1 MTYRSVYTV
10 LFSILFASPFLC
22 AQTAQVGAERQAK
35 STERIRVDYV
45 HYRPARWEAEK
56 VKEFESEI
64 TNKGGLVYVYFTN
77 ASDDPINLHFW
88 RMNGYDESYWRLN
101 HFVAWDRCSNE
112 QPEPGATSVLEING
126 VTEDFAEGKPFEFSY
141 VDRDGRVT
149 TKYAGELRADPVSVS
164 FIRVMPD
171 MRQFEL
177 YLRNSGEAPFALRNA
192 EVIGRQTVNVEWS
205 AAQLPAK
212 GHAIGR
218 LTLAEPLPSAH
229 LFVVRV
235 TVGEDGAE
243 RAICAHR
250 RAFPDEFP
258 IGTWTANE
266 KTWDILHRMHI
277 DTVVEGGPPDKPFF
291 TEAVPKYGFRAM
303 VHTGQ
308 PVNPDRVRELSGHP
322 AVICWMLQDEPDWS
336 IPANIMEYCD
346 RAVRLYDTTRPTF
359 ITLCR
364 NIKFFEYAPIPD
376 IACQDHYSVT
386 APSSSLWP
394 KFYGTRLEE
403 TAYYT
408 RDLKMAAEPKPI
420 WIWTQGIANWGE
432 RPKRPVPT
440 REELAAQLV
449 LNIGRG
455 AKGILWFNYDQEI
468 ADKYP
473 DVREAMQHWGR
484 VLRVLRGDFLAS
496 EPGQLE
502 AAAPEKVD
510 VAPLLGWDKLIL
522 CITNTDYEIHP
533 EAYPFVDKE
542 GVTLDV
548 TLPEWIRPQTAL
560 RVAPEGVSPLPLT
573 AENGRASIQFGT
585 LHDAGIA
592 VLCNDIATESS
603 YRAAY
608 EEAIAEE

>member
-1 MTYRSVYTV
+1 MPLRAVSI
-10 LFSILFASPFLC
+10 ILFAVCATPQFLY
-22 AQTAQVGAERQAK
+22 AQTAQVGAKRGTE
-35 STERIRVDYV
+35 STGRIRVDYV

-64 TNKGGLVYVYFTN
+64 VNKGGLVYVYFTN
-77 ASDDPINLHFW
+77 ISEKPVNLHFW
-88 RMNGYDESYWRLN
+88 RLNGNDESYWRLN

-112 QPEPGATSVLEING
+112 HPEPGTMRVLEING
-126 VTEDFAEGKPFEFSY
+126 TTEDFAEGKPFDFSY
-141 VDRDGRVT
+141 VDRDGRAAT
-149 TKYAGELRADPVSVS
+149 SYTGELHVDPVSVS

-171 MRQFEL
+171 
-177 YLRNSGEAPFALRNA
+177 LRNFDVYVRNSSGTPFGLGAVEAVGKPT
-192 EVIGRQTVNVEWS
+192 ESVEWTTNS
-205 AAQLPAK
+205 LATK
-212 GHAIGR
+212 GHAIAR
-218 LTLAEPLPSAH
+218 VTLAETLPSAQP
-229 LFVVRV
+229 LIVRI
-235 TVGEDGAE
+235 TIKKGEEE
-243 RAICAHR
+243 RAIYAHR

-258 IGTWTANE
+258 IGTWSANE
-266 KTWDILHRMHI
+266 KTWDTLHRMHI
-277 DTVVEGGPPDKPFF
+277 DTVVEGGPKDKPFF
-291 TEAVPKYGFRAM
+291 TEATPKYGFRAM

-308 PVNPDRVRELSGHP
+308 PVNPDYIRELSGHP
-322 AVICWMLQDEPDWS
+322 SVICWMLQDEPDWS

-346 RAVRLYDTTRPTF
+346 RTVRMYDSTRPTF

-394 KFYGTRLEE
+394 RFYGTRLEE

-420 WIWTQGIANWGE
+420 WIWSQGMANWGE

-449 LNIGRG
+449 LNLGRG
-455 AKGILWFNYDQEI
+455 AKGILWFNYDQEL

-473 DVREAMQHWGR
+473 DVRQAMQQWGR
-484 VLRVLRGDFLAS
+484 VMRVLRGDFLGSDPAL
-496 EPGQLE
+496 LE
-502 AAAPEKVD
+502 ARAPDKVD

-522 CITNTDYEIHP
+522 CVTNTDYEIHP

-542 GVTLDV
+542 NVVLDV
-548 TLPEWIRPQTAL
+548 ALPEWLHPQAVL
-560 RVAPEGVSPLPLT
+560 RIAPEGISSLPFT
-573 AENGRASIQFGT
+573 TENSRASIQFGH

-592 VLCNDIATESS
+592 VLCNDPCTETS
-603 YRAAY
+603 YRTLY
-608 EEAIAEE
+608 EQALTDE